1 MSTQKT
7 SVKKAFT
14 LTELLVSM
22 AILGLIASLT
32 LPHMFMSMDRAK
44 KRAVFKE
51 AYQALQDAVYA
62 STMEGEANA
71 SWNIVNRRLN
81 VSKICD
87 TNART
92 QGCTSHQFGEAG
104 EPGVVLSTGVTVFG
118 LHPVVSSGDA
128 FVIGLEDFPQREY
141 FYFIAN
147 YSDKPIDM
155 RQFFDG
161 YGGSTNWIGYPVQ
174 YVPDPVVRPG
184 QLKCV
189 EQNCLD
195 MFNN

>member
-1 MSTQKT
+1 MLLPMPSMKRG
-7 SVKKAFT
+7 FT
-14 LTELLVSM
+14 LAEVAVSL
-22 AILGLIASLT
+22 AVLGLIASLT
-32 LPHMFMSMDRAK
+32 LPSLFMSMDRAK

-51 AYQALQDAVYA
+51 TYQALQDAVYA
-62 STMEGEANA
+62 STMEGEAKA

-81 VSKICD
+81 PVKICN

-118 LHPVVSSGDA
+118 LNPVATLADA
-128 FVIGLEDFPQREY
+128 FVIGLEDFPQKEY

-155 RQFFDG
+155 KQFIG
-161 YGGSTNWIGYPVQ
+161 MGGGSTNWIGYPVQ
-174 YVPDPVVRPG
+174 YVPDPVIRPG

-189 EQNCLD
+189 EQACLD
-195 MFNN
+195 MLNS